1 MSKTEKQLNT
11 VHTSPLTP
19 EEKNSLWF
27 SLVQKQEARNKQ
39 GSLLLGGFKKHM
51 MATLLA
57 LVVILGGGG
66 VVAASNQ
73 AVPGDALYGIDQA
86 VEKVQIKLA
95 NSEEKKSELQV
106 KFAEERLSEVATFV
120 ERGSNNIR
128 GIDLS
133 TAVLTEVEVDV
144 FTNETTV
151 KIEANDKRYGFVTAQ
166 TDKDAII
173 EEIQEKYSLTR
184 QQIEAVL
191 SFETEDRA
199 SRADDKDFLN
209 SANSVSYKSEKQKQ
223 EFEGSLTEVSDLIAN
238 SNLSDEEKA
247 RLGTA
252 LQSIMTLLALNPDL
266 EMEFKTSDGFKL
278 EVEDGKVEIKTNNG
292 KGKDDKGDDDS
303 NDDSEDESDDDSND
317 DSDESDDNSDDDS
330 SDDNSDNE
338 DDGNDSDD
346 DSEDNSD
353 DNDSSDNNDDDNDS
367 NDDNDNSDND
377 SSDDNDDEDGNSSN
391 DNEDEDDSDDN
402 SGSGNNNDDDSDEED
417 DN

>member
-27 SLVQKQEARNKQ
+27 SLVQKQEARNTK
-39 GSLLLGGFKKHM
+39 GSLLLGGFNKHM

-86 VEKVQIKLA
+86 VEKAQIKLA
-95 NSEEKKSELQV
+95 KSEEKKSELQV

-133 TAVLTEVEVDV
+133 TVNLTEVEVDV

-151 KIEANDKRYGFVTAQ
+151 KIEAGDKRYGFVTAE
-166 TDKDAII
+166 TDRDAIL
-173 EEIQEKYSLTR
+173 EEIEAKYSLTR
-184 QQIEAVL
+184 EQIEAVL

-199 SRADDKDFLN
+199 SRADDKNFLN
-209 SANSVSYKSEKQKQ
+209 SANSVSYKSDKQKQ

-292 KGKDDKGDDDS
+292 KGDDKGKSDDRGADIRENDNEVFCRGEWRDPEDCSVGDDDDDS
-303 NDDSEDESDDDSND
+303 DDDSDEDENESDDDSDDESDESDDDSDDEDSND
-317 DSDESDDNSDDDS
+317 DSDDEDSDDN
-330 SDDNSDNE
+330 
-338 DDGNDSDD
+338 
-346 DSEDNSD
+346 
-353 DNDSSDNNDDDNDS
+353 
-367 NDDNDNSDND
+367 
-377 SSDDNDDEDGNSSN
+377 
-391 DNEDEDDSDDN
+391 DDN
-402 SGSGNNNDDDSDEED
+402 SGSGNEDEDDNDSEDDSDDDSDEDEDNDSNDD